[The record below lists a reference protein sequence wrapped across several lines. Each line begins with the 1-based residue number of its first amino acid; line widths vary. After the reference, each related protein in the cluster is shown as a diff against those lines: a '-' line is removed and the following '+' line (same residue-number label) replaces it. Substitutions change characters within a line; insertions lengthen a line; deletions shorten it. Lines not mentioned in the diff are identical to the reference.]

1 MLSAVT
7 SPICIVSIALNFLAG
22 SIFRI
27 LEGKGEKCV
36 QRSFGILPLEVLSQK
51 RREKLSSLLSLVK
64 TTALEFDLLCLLC
77 LTVTALKTTLL
88 VPPTL
93 FFWRAA
99 RYADVSRFSL
109 ESLR

>member
-1 MLSAVT
+1 M
-7 SPICIVSIALNFLAG
+7 
-22 SIFRI
+22 
-27 LEGKGEKCV
+27 
-36 QRSFGILPLEVLSQK
+36 
-51 RREKLSSLLSLVK
+51 SLVK